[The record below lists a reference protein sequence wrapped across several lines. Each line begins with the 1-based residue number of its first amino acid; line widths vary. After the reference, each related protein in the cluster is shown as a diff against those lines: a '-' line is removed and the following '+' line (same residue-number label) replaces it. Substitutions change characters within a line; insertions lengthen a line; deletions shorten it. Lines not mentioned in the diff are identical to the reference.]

1 MHILLVNDDGIG
13 SDGILALAREA
24 LSRGHR
30 VSMVAPQRQQ
40 SAAGQHISL
49 IDPIFVKEYDMGLPL
64 AAAYGVAGTP
74 TDCVRLA
81 LFALIQEPI
90 DLVMSGINDG
100 YNAGMAVYYSGTVGA
115 AREAAL
121 GKRHSMA
128 VSIHHR
134 ATATMLAH
142 LARYAVRLGERY
154 AALEVPPISVL
165 NVNAPL
171 LEPEALQPPLCAPL
185 CTSAFEDQ
193 YIRRESPRA
202 GTYFWLAEGAKFE
215 PSQPG
220 TDLWALEH
228 GHISVT
234 LMGNPADCT
243 PQVPNMQSLARAC
256 AEGLA

>member
-13 SDGILALAREA
+13 SEGIMALAREA
-24 LSRGHR
+24 LARGHR
-30 VSMVAPQRQQ
+30 VSMVAPQTQQ

-49 IDPIFVKEYDMGLPL
+49 TDPIFAKEYDVGLPL
-64 AAAYGVAGTP
+64 AATWGVAGTP

-81 LFALIQEPI
+81 LFSLIREPV

-121 GKRHSMA
+121 NRLHSMA
-128 VSIHHR
+128 VSLHHR
-134 ATATMLAH
+134 GTQTMLEH
-142 LARYAVRLGERY
+142 LARYAVTLSESY
-154 AALEVPPISVL
+154 AKLDAPAISVL

-171 LEPEALQPPLCAPL
+171 CEPDRLLPPMCVPLCA
-185 CTSAFEDQ
+185 SAFQDQ

-202 GTYFWLAEGAKFE
+202 GTYFWLADGAKLE
-215 PSQPG
+215 PSTPD
-220 TDLWALEH
+220 TDLWALER
-228 GHISVT
+228 GHITVT

-243 PQVPNMQSLARAC
+243 ADAPGLTELVTAC
-256 AEGLA
+256 AD

>member
-154 AALEVPPISVL
+154 AGDDIRHRHPGFPGASRQGQYSPARLQTELLLPGRVQRVPV
-165 NVNAPL
+165 
-171 LEPEALQPPLCAPL
+171 
-185 CTSAFEDQ
+185 
-193 YIRRESPRA
+193 R
-202 GTYFWLAEGAKFE
+202 
-215 PSQPG
+215 PG
-220 TDLWALEH
+220 H
-228 GHISVT
+228 
-234 LMGNPADCT
+234 
-243 PQVPNMQSLARAC
+243 ARAR
-256 AEGLA
+256 G